1 MINKKEVLTEAL
13 QEYYNG
19 DYRKITCI
27 QREDKRTYKVTF
39 GNGMALAVNNVDN
52 CVYVNLIFSET
63 DINVK
68 ELMKDISMSYIVQEK
83 NKLVAAQER
92 FREASAD
99 FSI

>member
-1 MINKKEVLTEAL
+1 MINKKEVLTEVL
-13 QEYYNG
+13 QDYYNS
-19 DYRKITCI
+19 DYRRINCI
-27 QREDKRTYKVTF
+27 QKEDKRTYKVTF